1 MTHTPTPR
9 DFQTRASTS
18 REEEHFAISLADLA
32 QGTLGSDAAVLLSGD
47 ALLEPAA
54 AASLLLSVFATGRAP
69 SAQDAQVAAVADA
82 VRAQLAPAAA
92 PGGNDIESV
101 DDVIAAVRDLSP
113 EESAVL
119 QASAT
124 PVAEALWD
132 RLVTRL
138 EGSLLADESVAG
150 ETAVAAR

>member
-1 MTHTPTPR
+1 MPLG
-9 DFQTRASTS
+9 A
-18 REEEHFAISLADLA
+18 LAA
-32 QGTLGSDAAVLLSGD
+32 RIC
-47 ALLEPAA
+47 E
-54 AASLLLSVFATGRAP
+54 LLSVFATGRAP
-69 SAQDAQVAAVADA
+69 SAQDAQVTAVADA

-92 PGGNDIESV
+92 PGGDDAESV

-124 PVAEALWD
+124 RVAEALWD
-132 RLVTRL
+132 GLVTRL
-138 EGSLLADESVAG
+138 EGSLLAEESVVG